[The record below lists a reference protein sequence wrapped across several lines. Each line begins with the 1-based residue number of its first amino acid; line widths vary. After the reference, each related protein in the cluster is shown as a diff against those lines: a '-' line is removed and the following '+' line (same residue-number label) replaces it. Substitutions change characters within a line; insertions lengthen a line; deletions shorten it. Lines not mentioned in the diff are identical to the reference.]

1 MRVLFLTSHFP
12 YPPHSGGALRAFG
25 LMRGAAEAGHSL
37 SLLCFAA
44 NPPQNTPL
52 HEWCEAI
59 TIVPPPVRQL
69 KDRLR
74 DLALTAQPDMGR
86 RFWSEAMVEALR
98 KLLAER
104 TFDLVHAESLEMAAY
119 LPLIHD
125 WYPQLPLIYGSL
137 NAEADLQRTMFSTDR
152 RNPHRLIGAAYS
164 WVQWRRLTRFEGH
177 ICNIS
182 AHVLAV
188 SEPDRV
194 LLQKLAQTP
203 VTVVENGIDIAPY
216 LQMPRNQAFGEQT
229 IVFTGTMDYR
239 PNVDAVMWF
248 SEAILPAIVAKFPH
262 VRFYVVG
269 QRPHARLEPLREN
282 PHIVITGAVPEIAPY
297 LQGAQVYIAPLRMGS
312 GTRFKLLEA
321 MAAGCGV
328 VSTEIGAQ
336 GLGVQSGQEML
347 IADTP
352 VDFANCVNNLLTDAS
367 RRKEI
372 GEAARQ
378 FVQTHFDWS
387 AIVPRLL
394 DVYARL
400 EKSQTL

>member
-1 MRVLFLTSHFP
+1 MRILFLTSHFP

-37 SLLCFAA
+37 HLLCFAA
-44 NPPQNTPL
+44 NPPTNTPL
-52 HEWCEAI
+52 HKWCTGIA
-59 TIVPPPVRQL
+59 IVPPPTRHI

-74 DLALTAQPDMGR
+74 DLALTSQPDMGR
-86 RFWSEAMVEALR
+86 RFWSDVMVEELR
-98 KLLAER
+98 KLLAEQ
-104 TFDLVHAESLEMAAY
+104 TFDVVHAESLEMAAY
-119 LPLIHD
+119 LPLIHE
-125 WYPQLPLIYGSL
+125 WYPNLPLIYGSL

-152 RNPHRLIGAAYS
+152 RNPQRFIGAVYS

-177 ICNIS
+177 ICDIA

-188 SEPDRV
+188 SAPDRA
-194 LLQKLAQTP
+194 LLQKWSSTP
-203 VTVVENGIDIAPY
+203 VTVVENGIDTAPY
-216 LQMPRNQAFGEQT
+216 VQLPRNQDLGEQA

-248 SEAILPAIVAKFPH
+248 AEAILPAIVAQFPN

-269 QRPHARLEPLREN
+269 QRPHARLDPLRDN

-328 VSTEIGAQ
+328 VSTDIGAQ
-336 GLGVQSGQEML
+336 GLGVQSGHEML

-352 VDFANCVNNLLTDAS
+352 ADFARCVNNLLADES
-367 RRKEI
+367 RRKEM
-372 GEAARQ
+372 GAAARQ

-387 AIVPRLL
+387 VIVPRLL
-394 DVYARL
+394 VVYDL
-400 EKSQTL
+400 VIHSL

>member
-25 LMRGAAEAGHSL
+25 LMRGAAEAGHQL
-37 SLLCFAA
+37 HLLCFAA
-44 NPPQNTPL
+44 NPPTNTPL
-52 HEWCEAI
+52 HKWCAGI
-59 TIVPPPVRQL
+59 TLVAPPPRTI

-74 DLALTAQPDMGR
+74 DLALTSQPDMGR
-86 RFWSEAMVEALR
+86 RFWSGVMVEVLR
-98 KLLAER
+98 KLLADQS
-104 TFDLVHAESLEMAAY
+104 FDVVHAESLEMAAY
-119 LPLIHD
+119 LPLIHE
-125 WYPQLPLIYGSL
+125 WYPDLPLIYGSL

-152 RNPHRLIGAAYS
+152 RDPRQWIGAVYS

-177 ICNIS
+177 MCDIS

-188 SEPDRV
+188 SEPDRA
-194 LLQKLAQTP
+194 LLQKLSQTS
-203 VTVVENGIDIAPY
+203 VTVVENGIDTTPY
-216 LQMPRNQAFGEQT
+216 VQLPRNQELGEYAL
-229 IVFTGTMDYR
+229 VFTGTMDYR
-239 PNVDAVMWF
+239 PNVDAVLWF
-248 SEAILPAIVAKFPH
+248 AEAILPAIVAQFPN

-269 QRPHARLEPLREN
+269 QRPHARLDPLREN

-328 VSTEIGAQ
+328 VSTDIGAQ
-336 GLGVQSGQEML
+336 GLGIQSGHEML

-352 VDFANCVNNLLTDAS
+352 ADFAKCVNNLLADES
-367 RRKEI
+367 RRKEM
-372 GEAARQ
+372 GTAARQ

-387 AIVPRLL
+387 VIVPRLL
-394 DVYARL
+394 NVYAQL
-400 EKSQTL
+400 DKPQNL